1 MSESINPQL
10 QSHLNISSKDKFVM
24 LLDLPPVL
32 KKDPTFDDTIEPL
45 QISLFG
51 AVVPDISVP
60 ESDVKFQGQNFHLS
74 TYARP
79 NYPPLVVNFVV
90 DNSYRNYYV
99 LWRWLN
105 IMNLALEDYYGGSPK
120 PFDSVYNLM
129 LGSNFEYQANF
140 SIIACNEYNSPV
152 LQFKYS
158 KAFIS
163 RLGGIQYSYR
173 DGAVLE
179 ASADFHFSQ
188 LDVERIKN
196 QNI

>member
-1 MSESINPQL
+1 MSESVNPQL
-10 QSHLNISSKDKFVM
+10 QSPLNISSKDKFVM

-32 KKDPTFDDTIEPL
+32 KNDPTFDETIQPL

-60 ESDVKFQGQNFHLS
+60 ESDVRFQGQNFHLS

-79 NYPPLVVNFVV
+79 NYPPLVVNFIV

-105 IMNLALEDYYGGSPK
+105 IMNLAIEDYYGGSSK
-120 PFDSVYNLM
+120 PFDNIYNLM

-140 SIIACNEYNSPV
+140 SIIACNEYNTPV

-173 DGAVLE
+173 DGAILE

-188 LDVERIKN
+188 LDVEKIKS
-196 QNI
+196 

>member
-1 MSESINPQL
+1 MSTNVNPFQ
-10 QSHLNISSKDKFVM
+10 QSPLNLSSKDKFVL

-32 KKDPTFDDTIEPL
+32 KRDPTFDETIQPL
-45 QISLFG
+45 QISIFG
-51 AVVPDISVP
+51 TIVPDISVP
-60 ESDVKFQGQNFHLS
+60 EVDVRFQGQNLHLS
-74 TYARP
+74 TYTRP

-105 IMNLALEDYYGGSPK
+105 VMNLALEDYYGGTPK
-120 PFDSVYNLM
+120 PHDNEYDL
-129 LGSNFEYQANF
+129 LTGDQFEYQTNF
-140 SIIACNEYNSPV
+140 SIIACNEYNVPA

-173 DGAVLE
+173 DGALLE

-188 LDVERIKN
+188 LDVEKIITEKN
-196 QNI
+196 